1 MGLEALRLDEPMR
14 LRLREAIHTALRTP
28 AAARLNDTD
37 RLLRIVT
44 IAKAELARTCAT
56 TSAAP
61 ELGRWL
67 GVSASAIHQSLC
79 RQRAS
84 STLVTR
90 QRFCE
95 AGTVQGLLVGVPE
108 QIEATRAGDRQHP
121 LALDRPALATLLRL
135 VERLFAPGWRHRDGW
150 VTPPGLLAARTGR
163 GAPTDRLAL
172 LLLVLEA
179 RPDGR
184 VRLCS
189 GRVCKRGRAAATLAR
204 LLGNGC
210 TPAGAA
216 GILQRLQSAGAIQ
229 LVRRETSSRLR
240 QRGGIVVP
248 TVAQD
253 WATMKAARQRSAASR
268 FDTAAPAA
276 RPHRRRVGT
285 SPQVA
290 KPGPAGSAEFPDNSA
305 AEALHAS
312 HADHC
317 ATDGEADVAVGVSG
331 EAETGVP
338 TVAGGAHAYARKSDT
353 VPTRLDSTPPGTTV
367 TPKHRTGAV
376 PPQLSMSTAAYRVLQ
391 EAAALLPLMT
401 VWEQR
406 EAARAAGAAV
416 RDVAG
421 DVGRVARRLRF
432 RLASATSIASPYG
445 WLVRI
450 GLRRA
455 SDCGRVECES
465 AIDVVTGL
473 ECVPCGYLVEGAVS
487 RARRATDPVEIQ
499 AEPPAAGPIASEAAA
514 LAGREVQKARAE
526 AAWLAVPCVDCGAPG
541 SAGLCAGC
549 SRGRAIKAGISEC
562 INLALAARADLRDYS
577 SVRTVWEEA
586 RSEIRSARAQ
596 ARRVTQDEEIAGA
609 SELLAV
615 ACTRDRYHQDALRRF
630 KLSPAV
636 AAESRN
642 AYAAVMRSRHRFESS
657 AAARQAAAVGAAA
670 AADRAATFLLDQRVT
685 AVARI
690 RAGIAARSGG
700 RPISRPAAPADGV

>member
-1 MGLEALRLDEPMR
+1 MR
-14 LRLREAIHTALRTP
+14 LRLREAIHTALRSP
-28 AAARLNDTD
+28 SAAHLNDTD
-37 RLLRIVT
+37 HLLRIVT

-56 TSAAP
+56 SSAAP

-67 GVSASAIHQSLC
+67 GVSASAIHQSLK
-79 RQRAS
+79 RQRAA

-90 QRFCE
+90 QRFRE
-95 AGTVQGLLVGVPE
+95 AGTVRGLFIGVPE
-108 QIEATRAGDRQHP
+108 HIEAFRAGDRQHP

-135 VERLFAPGWRHRDGW
+135 VERLFAPGWHHRDGR

-216 GILQRLQSAGAIQ
+216 GILQRLQSAEAIQ
-229 LVRRETSSRLR
+229 LVRRETSSRLH

-253 WATMKAARQRSAASR
+253 WTTMKAARQRSAASR
-268 FDTAAPAA
+268 SDTAAPAT
-276 RPHRRRVGT
+276 RPRRRCVGT
-285 SPQVA
+285 PPQVA
-290 KPGPAGSAEFPDNSA
+290 EPGPAGSAEFPENSA
-305 AEALHAS
+305 TEALHAS
-312 HADHC
+312 HAGHC
-317 ATDGEADVAVGVSG
+317 GTDGTADVAVGVSG
-331 EAETGVP
+331 EAETRVP
-338 TVAGGAHAYARKSDT
+338 TVAGGTRAYARKSDT
-353 VPTRLDSTPPGTTV
+353 VRTRLGSTPPGTAV
-367 TPKHRTGAV
+367 TPGHRTGAV
-376 PPQLSMSTAAYRVLQ
+376 PPQLSMSIAAYRILQ
-391 EAAALLPLMT
+391 EAAVLLPLMT

-432 RLASATSIASPYG
+432 RLASATSVAGPYG

-473 ECVPCGYLVEGAVS
+473 ECVPCGYLVEGAIS
-487 RARRATDPVEIQ
+487 RSRHATNAAERQ
-499 AEPPAAGPIASEAAA
+499 AELPVAGPIASKSAA
-514 LAGREVQKARAE
+514 LAEREASKARAE
-526 AAWLAVPCVDCGAPG
+526 AARQAVPCAGCGVPG
-541 SAGLCAGC
+541 AAGLCAGC

-562 INLALAARADLRDYS
+562 INLALAARADLRDYR
-577 SVRTVWEEA
+577 SVRTVWEEV
-586 RSEIRSARAQ
+586 RSELRSARAQ
-596 ARRVTQDEEIAGA
+596 ARNGTQDEEIADA
-609 SELLAV
+609 SELLGV

-642 AYAAVMRSRHRFESS
+642 VYATVMRSRHRFESY
-657 AAARQAAAVGAAA
+657 AAAHQAAIADSAA
-670 AADRAATFLLDQRVT
+670 AADRAARFLLDRRVT

-690 RAGIAARSGG
+690 RAGIAARSGS
-700 RPISRPAAPADGV
+700 RPVSRPATPVDGV